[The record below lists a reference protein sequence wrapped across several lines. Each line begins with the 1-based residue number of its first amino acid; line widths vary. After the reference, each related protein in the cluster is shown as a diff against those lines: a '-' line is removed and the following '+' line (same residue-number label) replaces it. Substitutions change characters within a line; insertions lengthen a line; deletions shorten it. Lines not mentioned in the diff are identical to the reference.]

1 MSELEERLN
10 AVMNDPAELERIAS
24 MARTIMG
31 NIAPEEG
38 TVPPAGDVSGM
49 AAKLVGL
56 LQSGDRDGL
65 LRGLSPYLTE
75 KRQKKLRKALNLA
88 AAASVAGSMLSE
100 LE

>member
-1 MSELEERLN
+1 MSDLEERLN
-10 AVMNDPAELERIAS
+10 AVMNNPAELERIAS

-38 TVPPAGDVSGM
+38 ITPPAGDVSGM

-65 LRGLSPYLTE
+65 VKGLSPYLTE
-75 KRQKKLRKALNLA
+75 KRRKKLQKALNLA
-88 AAASVAGSMLSE
+88 SAASVAGSMLAE
-100 LE
+100 PE